1 MKRQEQKGEL
11 ISDFYRSNI
20 TKKAIVERWELDILA
35 KQQEK
40 AKIEKAER
48 ERKKA
53 EEQAEQARK
62 EKEKQKVEEQRQ
74 FLIEQFEV
82 LSPKQQE
89 NVINE
94 IFEQVGKGAFKQ
106 IFQTARQQ
114 GTVHIDARF
123 VKNFYNYFQQEERA
137 KKTKKLDVFAV
148 QLIGKKHW
156 TISAPNFDMPLYM
169 QQAKDMPH
177 ITPSKTVDMEVI
189 LEAGDILYIPRG
201 WWHNP
206 MPMNCETFHLAI
218 GTFPPNGYNYME
230 WLMKKIPDIQSI
242 RQNFID
248 WEHDQKNIDN
258 AAQAVTE
265 MMKNQENYQ
274 AFIQD
279 FLGNQRVNTAF
290 NMQIFGNLDNDRL
303 PENSTIKLNSLDNRT
318 IKQGYIIANGI
329 KTNLDNDSQ
338 TILQWIA
345 DKHSVKLTQ
354 LYEFCQ
360 NQNINLEK
368 VEKLVFDLTMID
380 VLECLTDER

>member
-1 MKRQEQKGEL
+1 M
-11 ISDFYRSNI
+11 
-20 TKKAIVERWELDILA
+20 A

-380 VLECLTDER
+380 VL

>member
-20 TKKAIVERWELDILA
+20 TKKAIIERWELDILA

>member
-1 MKRQEQKGEL
+1 
-11 ISDFYRSNI
+11 
-20 TKKAIVERWELDILA
+20 
-35 KQQEK
+35 
-40 AKIEKAER
+40 
-48 ERKKA
+48 
-53 EEQAEQARK
+53 
-62 EKEKQKVEEQRQ
+62 
-74 FLIEQFEV
+74 
-82 LSPKQQE
+82 
-89 NVINE
+89 
-94 IFEQVGKGAFKQ
+94 
-106 IFQTARQQ
+106 
-114 GTVHIDARF
+114 
-123 VKNFYNYFQQEERA
+123 
-137 KKTKKLDVFAV
+137 
-148 QLIGKKHW
+148 
-156 TISAPNFDMPLYM
+156 
-169 QQAKDMPH
+169 
-177 ITPSKTVDMEVI
+177 
-189 LEAGDILYIPRG
+189 
-201 WWHNP
+201 
-206 MPMNCETFHLAI
+206 
-218 GTFPPNGYNYME
+218 TFPPNGYNYME

-345 DKHSVKLTQ
+345 DKHSVKLTK

-368 VEKLVFDLTMID
+368 VEKLVFDL
-380 VLECLTDER
+380 